1 MVREQE
7 QTSED
12 SFNEENSRQ
21 KSSLHS
27 LISEKG
33 GVRDNVFEYLHFLLG
48 LFARNPPG
56 LLEFLPFVPRLG
68 GQHGRE
74 KLTSS
79 RAPSR
84 RRSASLLSLVP
95 PFSTMAVD
103 LC

>member
-27 LISEKG
+27 LISGKG

-56 LLEFLPFVPRLG
+56 LRNSP
-68 GQHGRE
+68 
-74 KLTSS
+74 
-79 RAPSR
+79 
-84 RRSASLLSLVP
+84 
-95 PFSTMAVD
+95 
-103 LC
+103 